1 MKIPLLPAATLL
13 LAACAAPVAGDPP
26 PAAPP
31 KDAPVAAADPAA
43 RPAADPPAGP
53 AADPAAKPAAPPPEM
68 PAPAVLA
75 EGDRWFV
82 AIKAGTGA
90 EPVAERSRR
99 SRGEG
104 FVREEIT
111 WGRSFGDLAR
121 AEHGTAQV
129 FALLIGEKGI
139 VVSLLDEAGRPA
151 GDTRVEVAAPF
162 RAGTAW
168 IVPVPGGNF
177 EARIAGLERTD
188 TPGGPVEALRVEVRS
203 PGPRPVLMTA
213 WYDAGLRPVRAEY
226 RRGETEVLES
236 RAALASSSPTPE
248 ECRAAV
254 EWARRNLPAP
264 GK

>member
-1 MKIPLLPAATLL
+1 MCDKVLLLSATLL
-13 LAACAAPVAGDPP
+13 LAACSSPGTGDPT
-26 PAAPP
+26 PAVPA
-31 KDAPVAAADPAA
+31 KDAPAVTGGAAAAA
-43 RPAADPPAGP
+43 AAAG
-53 AADPAAKPAAPPPEM
+53 DPAAKPPAPPPEM
-68 PAPAVLA
+68 PVPPSLPD
-75 EGDRWFV
+75 GDRWFV
-82 AIKAGTGA
+82 AIRTGTGA

-99 SRGEG
+99 SRGDG

-177 EARIAGLERTD
+177 EARIAGIEKAE

-203 PGPRPVLMTA
+203 PGPRPILMTT

-226 RRGETEVLES
+226 RRGATEVIES
-236 RAALASSSPTPE
+236 RAALASPSPSPE

-254 EWARRNLPAP
+254 EWAKKNLPALA
-264 GK
+264 K